1 MGLGLTSGI
10 YLESTVEHITLHFPT
25 WAWNN
30 AVTLSSPHNQTH
42 HRTER
47 GIKYSAMM
55 DDGSTE
61 LKSVVFNRSPLELHR
76 GGNCDRRETVGAKWA
91 ATPMNISK
99 PPQDQTPDSNWE
111 RGREKERARE
121 GQERCKREWV
131 DGGKA
136 WLMLPQTLGAG
147 FARSARPEKQK
158 RCHYREER
166 SSAEERTEGGERE
179 CQKGRLTLSSFFYTR
194 TQFLQPAESARAAV
208 GPQV

>member
-1 MGLGLTSGI
+1 MAQWWMTDLRSWNPSF
-10 YLESTVEHITLHFPT
+10 STDLP
-25 WAWNN
+25 W
-30 AVTLSSPHNQTH
+30 SC
-42 HRTER
+42 TE
-47 GIKYSAMM
+47 
-55 DDGSTE
+55 
-61 LKSVVFNRSPLELHR
+61 
-76 GGNCDRRETVGAKWA
+76 GGNCDRRETVGAEWA

-111 RGREKERARE
+111 RGIEKERERE
-121 GQERCKREWV
+121 GRERCKREWV

-166 SSAEERTEGGERE
+166 ISAEERTEAGERE
-179 CQKGRLTLSSFFYTR
+179 CQKGCLTLSSFFYTR
-194 TQFLQPAESARAAV
+194 TQFLQPESARAAV